1 MEWKELANRIQEANK
16 GKLMIRRR
24 ELMRILG
31 VGDVRARKIL
41 NDLTPMYSSESHFR
55 NRAKLYFI
63 DDVAKEIMRKGM

>member
-31 VGDVRARKIL
+31 IGDVRARKIL
-41 NDLTPMYSSESHFR
+41 NDLTPMYSNDAHWR

-63 DDVAKEIMRKGM
+63 DDIAKEIMRKGM